1 MKQKQSHGENSR
13 RSNVFTIMK
22 KEFARFFGDK
32 KLMITTLFLPG
43 ILIYVVYS
51 FMGEGIAS
59 QFQSDGEEPAQ
70 VYVENMPESVRPV
83 LEQLPIEL
91 MAAESGE
98 DVKTGI
104 QEKEKDLLVVF
115 PEEFD
120 SQVAAYDVQTSQAAA
135 PEVQI
140 YFNSSSTR
148 SQTAYSMLREALDQ
162 YETALANKFDVNR
175 PVEGESPFDLATQE
189 DRTGQIF
196 SMLLPLLLMVFLF
209 SGCMAVV
216 PESIA
221 GEKERGTIAT
231 LLVTPMR
238 RGELAVGKILSL
250 SVIALLSGISSFA
263 GTILSLPKL
272 MGGAAEGVNA
282 GVYQPLDYVL
292 LLGLILSTIL
302 VITSLMA
309 IISSYSKSVKE
320 ANTAVTPLMVLVMF
334 LGVTSM
340 LGGGA
345 SSSPLLYCIPLYNT
359 VQSMVGIFSFEYSM
373 TNVLI
378 AMGVNLL
385 CSGILAYAVTRLF
398 NSEKVMF
405 SR

>member
-115 PEEFD
+115 PEKFD
-120 SQVAAYDVQTSQAAA
+120 SQVATYDVQTSQAAA

-175 PVEGESPFDLATQE
+175 RWKGN
-189 DRTGQIF
+189 
-196 SMLLPLLLMVFLF
+196 LPLTWLRRRIGPGRFFPCCCLF
-209 SGCMAVV
+209 
-216 PESIA
+216 
-221 GEKERGTIAT
+221 
-231 LLVTPMR
+231 
-238 RGELAVGKILSL
+238 
-250 SVIALLSGISSFA
+250 F
-263 GTILSLPKL
+263 
-272 MGGAAEGVNA
+272 
-282 GVYQPLDYVL
+282 
-292 LLGLILSTIL
+292 
-302 VITSLMA
+302 
-309 IISSYSKSVKE
+309 
-320 ANTAVTPLMVLVMF
+320 
-334 LGVTSM
+334 
-340 LGGGA
+340 
-345 SSSPLLYCIPLYNT
+345 
-359 VQSMVGIFSFEYSM
+359 
-373 TNVLI
+373 
-378 AMGVNLL
+378 
-385 CSGILAYAVTRLF
+385 
-398 NSEKVMF
+398 
-405 SR
+405 

>member
-1 MKQKQSHGENSR
+1 
-13 RSNVFTIMK
+13 
-22 KEFARFFGDK
+22 
-32 KLMITTLFLPG
+32 
-43 ILIYVVYS
+43 
-51 FMGEGIAS
+51 
-59 QFQSDGEEPAQ
+59 
-70 VYVENMPESVRPV
+70 
-83 LEQLPIEL
+83 
-91 MAAESGE
+91 
-98 DVKTGI
+98 
-104 QEKEKDLLVVF
+104 
-115 PEEFD
+115 
-120 SQVAAYDVQTSQAAA
+120 
-135 PEVQI
+135 
-140 YFNSSSTR
+140 
-148 SQTAYSMLREALDQ
+148 
-162 YETALANKFDVNR
+162 
-175 PVEGESPFDLATQE
+175 
-189 DRTGQIF
+189 
-196 SMLLPLLLMVFLF
+196 MVFLF

-345 SSSPLLYCIPLYNT
+345 SSFPLLYCIPLYNT